1 MMNTNVFHEIL
12 GSSARESQRRL
23 LFLLPLTPKVKNAGV
38 YSPLQISKL
47 FLNKIDPTFLSGSSV
62 CTNILGLSVLSEIV
76 YRK

>member
-38 YSPLQISKL
+38 YSLLQISKL
-47 FLNKIDPTFLSGSSV
+47 FLNKIDPTFLSGRSG